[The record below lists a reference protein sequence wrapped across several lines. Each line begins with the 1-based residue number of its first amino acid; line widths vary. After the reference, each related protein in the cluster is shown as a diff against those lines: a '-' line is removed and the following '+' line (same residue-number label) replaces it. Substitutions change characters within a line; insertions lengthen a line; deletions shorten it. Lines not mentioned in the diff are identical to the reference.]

1 MNITTM
7 QSHLFRK
14 VTIVAPG
21 SKHHRKTADLL
32 IENGRIARIAAA
44 IEHAG
49 AIVHEANGLHV
60 SPGWMDLQAH
70 LCDPGYE
77 HRETLETGA
86 AAAAAGGFTATLVM
100 PDTLPVTQTKAGI
113 EYILRRSAHFATE
126 LVPAGALSVN
136 LEGKELAELYDMHLA
151 GAKAFTDGNQPVNH
165 AGLLVRA
172 LMYAHNF
179 GGRIHVRCDDKSIS
193 AGGQMHEGVMSTS
206 LGLKGI
212 PALAEEL
219 MVARNIYLAE
229 YAGTPVHLMALSTA
243 RSVQLVREAK
253 AKGLPVTAAMHAVN
267 LFLTDEA
274 LADFDTNYKVNPPL
288 RGEEDRKALLAGLAD
303 GTIDCITSGH
313 LPEDAESKVVEF
325 DLAHFGMLGLETA
338 FALASTTAALPAE
351 KLVELLCHNPRHITG
366 MPLPAIEEGETAN
379 LTFFCPALKWTF
391 EKAHIRSLSAN
402 TPFAGTAFTGKV
414 YGVYNRGVFAGTE

>member
-1 MNITTM
+1 M
-7 QSHLFRK
+7 
-14 VTIVAPG
+14 APG
-21 SKHHRKTADLL
+21 SKHHSQTADVL
-32 IENGRIARIAAA
+32 IENGRIAKIAASITPGSA
-44 IEHAG
+44 Q
-49 AIVHEANGLHV
+49 VHEVNGLHL

-86 AAAAAGGFTATLVM
+86 NAAAAGGFTAVLVM
-100 PDTLPVTQTKAGI
+100 PDTQPVTQTKAGV
-113 EYILRRSAHFATE
+113 EYILRRSSHFATE
-126 LVPAGALSVN
+126 LIPAGALSVN

-151 GAKAFTDGNQPVNH
+151 GAKAFTDGNQPLNH

-229 YAGTPVHLMALSTA
+229 YAGTPVHLMALSSA

-253 AKGLPVTAAMHAVN
+253 AKGLPLTAAVHAAN
-267 LFLTDEA
+267 LFFTDEA
-274 LADFDTNYKVNPPL
+274 LADFDTNCKVNPPL
-288 RGEEDRKALLAGLAD
+288 RGEEDRQALLAGLAD
-303 GTIDCITSGH
+303 GTIDCISSGH

-325 DLAHFGMLGLETA
+325 DLAHFGMTGLETA
-338 FALASTTAALPAE
+338 YALVQTTAALQPG
-351 KLVELLCHNPRHITG
+351 KLVETLCHNPRRIAGLEIPTV
-366 MPLPAIEEGETAN
+366 EEGAAAN
-379 LTFFCPALKWTF
+379 LTFFCPAQQWTF
-391 EKAHIRSLSAN
+391 TKAHIRSLSQN
-402 TPFAGTAFTGKV
+402 TPFIGTSFKGKV
-414 YGVYNRGVFAGTE
+414 YGVFNRGIFSGNK

>member
-1 MNITTM
+1 M

-14 VTIVAPG
+14 VTITAPG
-21 SKHHRKTADLL
+21 SANHNRTTDVLV
-32 IENGRIARIAAA
+32 ENGCIARIADAL
-44 IEHAG
+44 EAG
-49 AIVHEANGLHV
+49 NAIVHKAQGLYL

-70 LCDPGYE
+70 LCDPGFE
-77 HRETLETGA
+77 HRETLESGA
-86 AAAAAGGFTATLVM
+86 AAAAAGGFTAVLVM
-100 PDTLPVTQTKAGI
+100 PDTNPVTQTKSGI
-113 EYILRRSAHFATE
+113 DYVLRRSAGFAAE

-136 LEGKELAELYDMHLA
+136 TEGKDIAELYDMHLA
-151 GAKAFTDGNQPVNH
+151 GAKAFTDGSQPVYH
-165 AGLLVRA
+165 SGLLVRA

-229 YAGTPVHLMALSTA
+229 YAGTPIHLMALSTA

-253 AKGLPVTAAMHAVN
+253 AKGLPVTAAVHAAN
-267 LFLTDEA
+267 LFWTDEM

-288 RGEEDRKALLAGLAD
+288 RSSEDRDALIAGLAD
-303 GTIDCITSGH
+303 GTISCITSGH

-325 DLAHFGMLGLETA
+325 DLAHFGMLGLESA
-338 FALASTTAALPAE
+338 YSLARTAAPQILE
-351 KLVELLCHNPRHITG
+351 ERLVEVFCHEPRQIAG
-366 MPLPAIEEGETAN
+366 IEIPKIEEGATAN
-379 LTFFCPALKWTF
+379 FTLFAPDAEWTF
-391 EKAHIRSLSAN
+391 EKQNIRSLSRN
-402 TPFAGTAFTGKV
+402 TPLPGTKLKGKV
-414 YGVYNRGVFAGTE
+414 FGIYNRGQFVPAN